1 LLPAFEKNRYTFRV
15 EFLGAI
21 YMDRE
26 DLAKRIRDA
35 CLEAVLQAYE
45 DAGVQGLCAEGRW
58 EAAVGALRTLDLAPL
73 LREFQRHSAD

>member
-1 LLPAFEKNRYTFRV
+1 MATHMNL
-15 EFLGAI
+15 
-21 YMDRE
+21 E

-35 CLEAVLQAYE
+35 CLETVLQAYE

-73 LREFQRHSAD
+73 LREYQQPSAD

>member
-1 LLPAFEKNRYTFRV
+1 MNLDNF
-15 EFLGAI
+15 
-21 YMDRE
+21 
-26 DLAKRIRDA
+26 AKRIRDA

-73 LREFQRHSAD
+73 LREFQHPSAD

>member
-1 LLPAFEKNRYTFRV
+1 MATHMNL
-15 EFLGAI
+15 
-21 YMDRE
+21 E
-26 DLAKRIRDA
+26 DFAKRIRAA

-73 LREFQRHSAD
+73 LREFQHPSAD

>member
-1 LLPAFEKNRYTFRV
+1 
-15 EFLGAI
+15 
-21 YMDRE
+21 MDRE

-58 EAAVGALRTLDLAPL
+58 EAVIGALRTLDLAPL
-73 LREFQRHSAD
+73 LREFQRYSAD